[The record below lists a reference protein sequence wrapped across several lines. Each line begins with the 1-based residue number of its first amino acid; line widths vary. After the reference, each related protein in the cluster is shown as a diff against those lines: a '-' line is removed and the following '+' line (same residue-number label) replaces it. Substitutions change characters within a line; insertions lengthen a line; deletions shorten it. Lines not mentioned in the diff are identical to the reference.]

1 MPFQISLPNNN
12 TNFSQPVQSAII
24 KVIGVG
30 GGGTNTINRM
40 IAANITDVEF
50 WAVNTDADVLRQSV
64 AGNKLQIG
72 TDGLGVGGDPK
83 KGEQCALEY
92 IDSLKDMIDGADM
105 VFITTGMGGGTGTG
119 ASPVI
124 AKLAKEMG
132 ILTVAV
138 VTKPFSF
145 EQQKRMDYALEG
157 IEKIKKYVDALITIP
172 NDRIFSAVDEKT
184 PTHEMYKMVDDSL
197 RLSIQTVTDTI
208 TKTGTINIDFAD
220 VRAILKDSGDVIIGI
235 GEDEDLTKAIG
246 KAIKNVFVEGPNI
259 KNATSLLI
267 NISYSNTN
275 PLTTGDLVKFNEICK
290 SEFRKCEFIKRGE
303 VAEKDLDTRKK
314 VSVIASFKD
323 ENKKQDFK
331 DFLFDSDENTEQA
344 KETEQEEE
352 QTFNFSVPA
361 CDQNWKLKY
370 LKK

>member
-1 MPFQISLPNNN
+1 MPFQINLPN
-12 TNFSQPVQSAII
+12 TYQSAQNAIL

-40 IAANITDVEF
+40 IAANISDVEF
-50 WAVNTDADVLRQSV
+50 WAVNTDADVLRNSA

-72 TDGLGVGGDPK
+72 NDGLGVGGDPK
-83 KGEQCALEY
+83 KGEQYAVEN
-92 IDSLKDMIDGADM
+92 INSLKDMISGADM

-132 ILTVAV
+132 ILTAAV
-138 VTKPFSF
+138 ITKPFSF
-145 EQQKRMDYALEG
+145 EQQIRMDYALEG

-172 NDRIFSAVDEKT
+172 NDRIFSVVDEKT
-184 PTHEMYKMVDDSL
+184 PAPEMYRMVDDVL

-235 GEDEDLTKAIG
+235 GEDEDIAGAIS
-246 KAIKNVFVEGPNI
+246 KAIKNVFVEGPSI

-275 PLTTGDLVKFNEICK
+275 PLTTGDLVRFKEICN
-290 SEFRKCEFIKRGE
+290 SEFKKCKFIKRGE

-314 VSVIASFKD
+314 VSVIASFKE
-323 ENKKQDFK
+323 ENNSSQYTGE
-331 DFLFDSDENTEQA
+331 LFNDSE
-344 KETEQEEE
+344 KEGNQQNEQEEE

>member
-1 MPFQISLPNNN
+1 MPFQINLPNSYQ
-12 TNFSQPVQSAII
+12 SQNAIL

-50 WAVNTDADVLRQSV
+50 WAVNTDAGVLKNSA
-64 AGNKLQIG
+64 AGNRLQIAN
-72 TDGLGVGGDPK
+72 DGLGVGGDPK
-83 KGEQCALEY
+83 KGEQCALEN
-92 IDSLKDMIDGADM
+92 IEALKDMISGADM

-132 ILTVAV
+132 ILTIAV

-145 EQQKRMDYALEG
+145 EQQIRMDYALEG
-157 IEKIKKYVDALITIP
+157 IDKIKKYVDALITIP
-172 NDRIFSAVDEKT
+172 NDRIFSVVDEKT
-184 PTHEMYKMVDDSL
+184 PAPEMYRMVDDVL
-197 RLSIQTVTDTI
+197 RLSIQTITDTI
-208 TKTGTINIDFAD
+208 TKTGIINIDFAD

-235 GEDEDLTKAIG
+235 GEDEDLTKAIS
-246 KAIKNVFVEGPNI
+246 KAITNVFVEGPNI
-259 KNATSLLI
+259 KNATSLLM

-275 PLTTGDLVKFNEICK
+275 PLTTGDLVQFDKICK
-290 SEFRKCEFIKRGE
+290 SEFKKCKSIKKGE
-303 VAEKDLDTRKK
+303 IAEKDLDTRKK
-314 VSVIASFKD
+314 VSVIASFKE
-323 ENKKQDFK
+323 ENNISQYTGE
-331 DFLFDSDENTEQA
+331 LFNDSEKEGNEQQN
-344 KETEQEEE
+344 EEEE

>member
-1 MPFQISLPNNN
+1 
-12 TNFSQPVQSAII
+12 
-24 KVIGVG
+24 
-30 GGGTNTINRM
+30 M

-83 KGEQCALEY
+83 KGEQCALEN
-92 IDSLKDMIDGADM
+92 IDLLKQMIDGADM

-119 ASPVI
+119 ASPII
-124 AKLAKEMG
+124 AKLAREMG
-132 ILTVAV
+132 VLTVAV

-172 NDRIFSAVDEKT
+172 NDRIFKAVDEKT
-184 PTHEMYKMVDDSL
+184 PTHEMYKMVD
-197 RLSIQTVTDTI
+197 SIQTVTDTI

-220 VRAILKDSGDVIIGI
+220 VRTILKDSGDVIIGI
-235 GEDEDLTKAIG
+235 GEDEDLTEAIKKAIS
-246 KAIKNVFVEGPNI
+246 NVFVEGPDI
-259 KNATSLLI
+259 KHATSLLI

-275 PLTTGDLVKFNEICK
+275 PLTTGDLVRFNEICK
-290 SEFRKCEFIKRGE
+290 SEFKKCESIKRGE

-314 VSVIASFKD
+314 VSVIASFKN
-323 ENKKQDFK
+323 EEEKVPQYTGM
-331 DFLFDSDENTEQA
+331 LFNDSEKESCEQQN
-344 KETEQEEE
+344 EQEEE